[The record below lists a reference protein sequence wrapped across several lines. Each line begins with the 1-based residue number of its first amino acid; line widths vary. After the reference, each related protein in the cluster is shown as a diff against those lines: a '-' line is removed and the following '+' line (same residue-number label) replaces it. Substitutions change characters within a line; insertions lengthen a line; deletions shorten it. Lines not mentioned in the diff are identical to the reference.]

1 MNKIIE
7 LHRKFKYQG
16 INKIFNSLKIM
27 FIEEEDTT
35 DEPVIINDDEEGLFV
50 DDLIEQPYILRK
62 NFVIL

>member
-1 MNKIIE
+1 
-7 LHRKFKYQG
+7 
-16 INKIFNSLKIM
+16 M